1 MVGVG
6 KIKIVEG
13 GFLFDRNLYCWFFF
27 LRYKIRVIIIYWS
40 FFLFVDFFGRVSIE
54 IFRCF

>member
-27 LRYKIRVIIIYWS
+27 
-40 FFLFVDFFGRVSIE
+40 FE
-54 IFRCF
+54 I